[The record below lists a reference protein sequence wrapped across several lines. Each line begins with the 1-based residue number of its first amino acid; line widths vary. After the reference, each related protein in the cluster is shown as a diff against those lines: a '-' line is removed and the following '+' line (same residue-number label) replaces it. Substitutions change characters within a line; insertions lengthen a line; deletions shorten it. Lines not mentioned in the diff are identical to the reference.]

1 MKLTVRLAQGKN
13 EFEAALRLIQSAR
26 KRWLEWAESE
36 TEIWLPKQL
45 ALPSSNL
52 IVALDSKSKVV
63 GAVALIGD
71 NPFFLPS
78 AHETRFSNLRR
89 SLDKQRF
96 AELSFFG
103 IEKAHL
109 KQEANIT
116 CALHRFALFFGA
128 TYCQYQL
135 FIHSAKRHWFSYYG
149 PILGLNEIRE
159 AQEGEKVGSFQETSN
174 SPDVESLLSQ
184 LQVDFIYPE
193 KKYLLL
199 VHESLTPEV
208 FEHLFVKSSNFF
220 HTISDFEL
228 RVLKNIYDFGPF
240 SQLLPKRD
248 LGIPLKKMPKSRRY
262 ALNCEGF
269 LRMPD
274 GTEQNLH
281 VLDVSKDGLKIHHEE
296 ELPPGC
302 HSLVLYV
309 GLKKR
314 AELIVNTVWSDE
326 TAKISGFEV
335 KSGDANWLKLVA
347 TLEEVE
353 KSLAA

>member
-1 MKLTVRLAQGKN
+1 VRLTVRLAQGKK
-13 EFEAALRLIQSAR
+13 EFETGLRLIQSAR
-26 KRWLEWAESE
+26 KRWLDWSESE
-36 TEIWLPKQL
+36 TELWLPKQL

-52 IVALDSKSKVV
+52 IIALDQDQKVIA
-63 GAVALIGD
+63 AVALFGD
-71 NPFFLPS
+71 NPFLLPS
-78 AHETRFSNLRR
+78 ALETKFSNLRR

-103 IEKAHL
+103 IDQAHM

-135 FIHSAKRHWFSYYG
+135 LIHSAKRHWFNYYG
-149 PILGLNEIRE
+149 PILGLHEIRE
-159 AQEGEKVGSFQETSN
+159 THESEKVGSFQETAT
-174 SPDVESLLSQ
+174 SPDIESLLSQ
-184 LQVDFIYPE
+184 IEINFIYPE

-199 VHESLTPEV
+199 VHESLTPDV
-208 FEHLFVKSSNFF
+208 FEHLFLNSSNFF
-220 HTISDFEL
+220 DTISDFEL

-240 SQLLPKRD
+240 AKLLPKRD
-248 LGIPLKKMPKSRRY
+248 LGIPMKKRPKSRRY
-262 ALNCEGF
+262 ALNCEGYF
-269 LRMPD
+269 RMPD

-281 VLDVSKDGLKIHHEE
+281 VLDISKDGLKIHHEE
-296 ELPPGC
+296 YLPAGC

-326 TAKISGFEV
+326 TAKIAGFEV
-335 KSGDANWLKLVA
+335 KSGDANWLQLVK
-347 TLEEVE
+347 TLEEAE
-353 KSLAA
+353 KKLAA